1 MKKVKKSARKKSSKT
16 AQKSV
21 KENVKKSSDVK
32 ELTAGD
38 QAEIHPLK
46 DESYPTKSF
55 PGDFQKHAHRFT
67 RSFSWK
73 TKPEESSFAHM
84 QPLPKLI
91 KRPGYTEICCKSL
104 IEEIH
109 LHSYRL
115 IECCRCLL
123 ASSSTLFMLWSKYG

>member
-1 MKKVKKSARKKSSKT
+1 MKTIDNSAKSKSSKT
-16 AQKSV
+16 IHRSV
-21 KENVKKSSDVK
+21 KDSSNAN
-32 ELTAGD
+32 ELANGD
-38 QAEIHPLK
+38 RAEIHQPK
-46 DESYPTKSF
+46 DEPIRDTPSTKPF

-104 IEEIH
+104 IKEKDWNQI
-109 LHSYRL
+109 
-115 IECCRCLL
+115 
-123 ASSSTLFMLWSKYG
+123 F